1 MRSTIGDVLRKKPEL
16 PITQEEVTELISMIM
31 GIDAK
36 LDRVLY
42 LLEDGSDDEEEADDR
57 S

>member
-1 MRSTIGDVLRKKPEL
+1 VLRKKPEL
-16 PITQEEVTELISMIM
+16 PITQEEVTESISMIM

-42 LLEDGSDDEEEADDR
+42 LLEDGFDDEEEADDR